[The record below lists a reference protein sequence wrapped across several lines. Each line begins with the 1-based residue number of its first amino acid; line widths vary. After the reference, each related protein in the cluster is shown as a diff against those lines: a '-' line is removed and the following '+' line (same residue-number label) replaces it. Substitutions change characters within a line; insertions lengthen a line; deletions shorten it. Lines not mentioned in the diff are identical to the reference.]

1 MKMLKGLIPPMVTP
15 LAAPD
20 ALDVESTERM
30 VKHLLDGGVDG
41 IFLPR
46 PSGMNKRFVR

>member
-1 MKMLKGLIPPMVTP
+1 MKMFTGLIPPMVTP

-30 VKHLLDGGVDG
+30 VMHLLDVGS
-41 IFLPR
+41 
-46 PSGMNKRFVR
+46 PSSKTLRDE